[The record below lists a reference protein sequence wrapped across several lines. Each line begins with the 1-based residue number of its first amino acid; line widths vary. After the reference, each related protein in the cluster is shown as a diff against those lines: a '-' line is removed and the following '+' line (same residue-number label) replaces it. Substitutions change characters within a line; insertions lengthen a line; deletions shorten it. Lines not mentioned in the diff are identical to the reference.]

1 MEQAEIKQNKAI
13 RGYIIRCLVK
23 GFNNTAL
30 TRQISNSMMAAGLII
45 SPDISKYLDYLQGA
59 GYIEFT
65 AEKVTAYTA
74 YANDAV
80 IKLTKAG
87 VDLAEGTIEDAKLV
101 SALTNDSSKLIK
113 AISNIQ
119 YDGPRT
125 DLQAGV
131 NLAKE
136 SFSDKTDNSHKYI
149 IVLSDGV
156 PNVAINYDKNYY
168 SDDVIAKTKAELQSL
183 SKVTDNVYIML
194 TGISN
199 GEATATP
206 STKTY
211 NQIIESVFGTT
222 EKPTIGKFY
231 YVTDDK
237 IETTI
242 TNDIYKDL
250 LPVSKSFTN
259 LKVTDYFT
267 KEIVENFD
275 FSYVK
280 NPNIG
285 TISDKID
292 TKTNSILWT
301 IPELKSGET
310 AIVQYK
316 LKLKTNYSEDI
327 INKVLNTNT
336 KLDLSYTDSDNK
348 TNTKSSDVTP
358 KVKLTEQLP
367 TVLPKAGSTIF
378 FGFMGI
384 VLVIAT
390 AFGIKYIVVTNS
402 MK

>member
-1 MEQAEIKQNKAI
+1 M
-13 RGYIIRCLVK
+13 LVIDNSK
-23 GFNNTAL
+23 SMTDTTTNGKTREDLVIDSAKTLITNLLKDNTQLKIGAVSFS
-30 TRQISNSMMAAGLII
+30 TNT
-45 SPDISKYLDYLQGA
+45 DVSK
-59 GYIEFT
+59 
-65 AEKVTAYTA
+65 
-74 YANDAV
+74 
-80 IKLTKAG
+80 
-87 VDLAEGTIEDAKLV
+87 EGTIEDAKLV
-101 SALTNDSSKLIK
+101 SALTNDSTKLINS
-113 AISNIQ
+113 ISNIE

-125 DLQAGV
+125 DLQAGIS
-131 NLAKE
+131 LAKQ
-136 SFSDKTDNSHKYI
+136 SFSDTTDNSHKYI

-199 GEATATP
+199 GDAIATP

-250 LPVSKSFTN
+250 LPVSKSLTN

-390 AFGIKYIVVTNS
+390 AFGIKYIVVANS